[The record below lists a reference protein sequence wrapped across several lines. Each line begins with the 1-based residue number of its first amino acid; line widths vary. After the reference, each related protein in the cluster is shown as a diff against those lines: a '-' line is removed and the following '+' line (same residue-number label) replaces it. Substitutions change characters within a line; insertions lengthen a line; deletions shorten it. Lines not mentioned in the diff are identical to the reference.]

1 MANKY
6 LAYLDSEANYPL
18 FAPSFRAFAATE
30 RLARI
35 FRDGIVRPG
44 LAAQNAPQETKEKA
58 LAIQAKFD
66 EDDERGYGFLVL
78 ALEKV
83 PLLRNKL
90 LAMPVVNA
98 SPCSGMV
105 LWRALQAEILNNP
118 NRSVYT
124 AILERID
131 MYQANDTSIP
141 EALLALD
148 NMYAMLPVELI
159 PTDSAKCLQ
168 LRHSLPK
175 HYANI
180 VHTASI
186 ANPLAT
192 YSSVCETLLAEYR
205 SQVVLQ
211 MKKST
216 LESDAVHLAAAGQPA
231 TTVAAADDADEVN
244 YSSANGE
251 RGRSSYDYNHRSSS
265 RSPGRYDR
273 NSDSRYERNS
283 DSRNDRQSSSYYDR
297 HSNSRFDSS
306 SRSDRS
312 GYRSSSRDRSRSRDR
327 HAPASFR
334 GGRRSKSPNY
344 RRSQSPH
351 RTVRFT
357 PSPAR
362 GILKPSAAKGIKCH
376 NCEGYGH
383 KAAICPSNK

>member
-6 LAYLDSEANYPL
+6 LVYLDSEANYPL

-30 RLARI
+30 RIARI
-35 FRDGIVRPG
+35 FRDGTVRPA
-44 LAAQNAPQETKEKA
+44 LAAQNATPEAKEKA

-90 LAMPVVNA
+90 LALAVVRA
-98 SPCSGMV
+98 SPTSGMV
-105 LWRALQAEILNNP
+105 LWRALHAEILNNP

-131 MYQANDTSIP
+131 MFQASDTPVP

-148 NMYAMLPVELI
+148 NMYAMLPAELI

-175 HYANI
+175 HYADT

-192 YSSVCETLLAEYR
+192 YSSVCESLLAEYR

-211 MKKST
+211 MKRPT
-216 LESDAVHLAAAGQPA
+216 LESDAVHLATAGQS
-231 TTVAAADDADEVN
+231 AAAAASASGNTDEAN
-244 YSSANGE
+244 YSSADGD
-251 RGRSSYDYNHRSSS
+251 RGRPRYGDNNRSSS

-273 NSDSRYERNS
+273 QSNYHSGGYS
-283 DSRNDRQSSSYYDR
+283 SSSYR
-297 HSNSRFDSS
+297 PNNRSN
-306 SRSDRS
+306 
-312 GYRSSSRDRSRSRDR
+312 SRDRSRSRER

-344 RRSQSPH
+344 RRSRSPH
-351 RTVRFT
+351 RNVRFT

-362 GILKPSAAKGIKCH
+362 GILKSSDPKGIKCY
-376 NCEGYGH
+376 NCEGRGH
-383 KAAICPSNK
+383 KAFVCPSK